1 MLEKEAQPRSLF
13 VGVINDPFDHR
24 SEAIPAGKLNLVL
37 LNERTE
43 GQGESAHAAIST
55 PLAQQV
61 SVFAKRND
69 EWLTEA
75 MQRGM
80 EKSYQV
86 LSEHFFPGA

>member
-1 MLEKEAQPRSLF
+1 MIEKEAQPRSLF
-13 VGVINDPFDHR
+13 VRVINDPFDHR
-24 SEAIPAGKLNLVL
+24 SEAIPTDKLNVVA

-43 GQGESAHAAIST
+43 GQGKSAHAAIST

-61 SVFAKRND
+61 SVFAKRNN

-75 MQRGM
+75 MQWRM
-80 EKSYQV
+80 EKPYEV